1 MDNDTERPGDREAA
15 RENADWK
22 AKYLELEQAVG
33 RLYAAYNDV
42 LAKNAMLIKVLETH
56 EAEAKSKRILL

>member
-15 RENADWK
+15 RENTDWHT
-22 AKYLELEQAVG
+22 KYLELEQATG

-42 LAKNAMLIKVLETH
+42 LAKNAMLIKVLEAYQA
-56 EAEAKSKRILL
+56 AEKGILLP